1 MLLYMF
7 EPDESVIRMI
17 PKSIVWGAIGI
28 FFGRLCN
35 MITVLVCNIGSV
47 NNMVL
52 QNFIQLFICAA
63 VITLLRNLHH
73 YFGWTWQNTT
83 AGLFFTAFFFGT
95 QFKIMSN
102 IANNAKYA

>member
-1 MLLYMF
+1 MF
-7 EPDESVIRMI
+7 EPEESIRYMI
-17 PKSIVWGAIGI
+17 TKSTLWGALGI
-28 FFGRLCN
+28 FFGRICN
-35 MITVLVCNIGSV
+35 LVTVLVCKLGRI

-52 QNFIQLFICAA
+52 QDFIQLLICA
-63 VITLLRNLHH
+63 VILTWIRYLHH

-102 IANNAKYA
+102 IAKYA